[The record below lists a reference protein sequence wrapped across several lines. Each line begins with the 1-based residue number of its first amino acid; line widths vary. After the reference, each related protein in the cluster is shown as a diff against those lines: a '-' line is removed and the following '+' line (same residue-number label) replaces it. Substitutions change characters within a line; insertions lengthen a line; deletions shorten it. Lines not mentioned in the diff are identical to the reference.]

1 MRKFSWMFLLL
12 TASLWAVEGKENEN
26 HVPLVTNVVA
36 EQVDFEH
43 VLIRYDVEDADGDT
57 MTVSVKVSADNKQ
70 SFDVLVTELEGAVGE
85 GISSRS
91 GKEIVWTITRD
102 VALHQYGEGYVVAV
116 MADDGIGPM
125 IWGERWLPDGFYSC
139 GQF

>member
-36 EQVDFEH
+36 EQVDIEH

-57 MTVSVKVSADNKQ
+57 MTVS
-70 SFDVLVTELEGAVGE
+70 E
-85 GISSRS
+85 
-91 GKEIVWTITRD
+91 
-102 VALHQYGEGYVVAV
+102 
-116 MADDGIGPM
+116 
-125 IWGERWLPDGFYSC
+125 
-139 GQF
+139 

>member
-1 MRKFSWMFLLL
+1 MRKFSWMLLLLL
-12 TASLWAVEGKENEN
+12 TVIVWAVEGKENEN

-43 VLIRYDVEDADGDT
+43 VLIRYDVEDPDGDT

-70 SFDVLVTELEGAVGE
+70 SFDVPVTELEGAAGE

-91 GKEIVWTITRD
+91 GKEIVWTYHPGCSLASIWRG
-102 VALHQYGEGYVVAV
+102 LCSGG
-116 MADDGIGPM
+116 DG
-125 IWGERWLPDGFYSC
+125 
-139 GQF
+139 

>member
-1 MRKFSWMFLLL
+1 MFLWLL
-12 TASLWAVEGKENEN
+12 TVSLWAVEGGKANN
-26 HVPLVTNVVA
+26 HVPVVTNVVA

-85 GISSRS
+85 GISSGS
-91 GKEIVWTITRD
+91 GKEIVWIITQN
-102 VALHQYGEGYVVAV
+102 VALHQYGEGYVVTV

-125 IWGERWLPDGFYSC
+125 IWGKDGS
-139 GQF
+139 